1 MLSPK
6 QTVTGACNWLI
17 ILVGPEGLEP
27 STNGLWVQW
36 SNGRAY
42 KYQSRTH
49 TDPTRM
55 WLIVT
60 WMDWSGQIPVTF
72 WSHWSSRKRNPISA
86 VPSIRDFSGTI
97 HYPVESIEGPTHIR
111 TENLERKVYYKH
123 STNTVNF
130 FALLKRS
137 SVSIV
142 VLQKYFHLETCPPSR
157 RNT

>member
-97 HYPVESIEGPTHIR
+97 HSPLESIEGPTHIR
-111 TENLERKVYYKH
+111 AEDLARKFGVVTANTPPTQWIALSKM
-123 STNTVNF
+123 STVSWQVSWH
-130 FALLKRS
+130 LLKS
-137 SVSIV
+137 
-142 VLQKYFHLETCPPSR
+142 Y
-157 RNT
+157 